1 MSSLR
6 VRLVLALLT
15 VVLLAVGTA
24 TAVYLRE
31 VSGRLEQDQMAKAT
45 GAALLLDAD
54 LVRLGERLERELDKV
69 LDPRG
74 AAAQLGGEGSAARRW
89 VWASTR
95 LEPGRL
101 DVLEVLAAD
110 GVILTSGHWPASLG
124 ALNPDIDRYRAPA
137 PDLAPVLV
145 QEAVPAGTVPALVR
159 WRTGRWGDQD
169 VIAVAGRRV
178 DTTGLTV
185 LREMT
190 GADLVAVCSDGR
202 ACLDSRAPGLADEPA
217 LFDPGDPDWGERL
230 RLVAATGDFWV
241 GVDRAGLARLKAGL
255 RVRALGVAVLG
266 ALLAMG
272 VGLALARRIVR
283 PVEALVR
290 AADAMAKGDLSAAE
304 AVPSS
309 RITEVE
315 GLVSAFQQM
324 ARDMDQS
331 QRELVQAERVAAW
344 REIARG
350 LAHELKNPLTPIMAS
365 MDVIRRARRLD
376 RDDFDEILEE
386 QATAVVEEVQRLK
399 ELADS
404 FARFARLPDPKPE
417 RLDLAQI
424 LDGVLALYASEDTDT
439 AITRAY
445 AAGVE
450 PMYADRTQVQTALT
464 NLVKNAVEAVD
475 EGGGSRRLLVSLRD
489 AEEDVVL
496 SIHDSGPG
504 IAASVADRLFTP
516 YVSTKGSRGTGL
528 GLALVHRIA
537 LEHGGTVEARP
548 SEELGGACFILR
560 LPRGYSGASVSAS
573 AGSASGSAE
582 GSDAAS

>member
-15 VVLLAVGTA
+15 VVLLAIGTA
-24 TAVYLRE
+24 TVVYLRE
-31 VSGRLEQDQMAKAT
+31 VSGRLEQDQAAKAA
-45 GAALLLDAD
+45 GAALLLEAD
-54 LVRLGERLERELDKV
+54 LVRLGERLEAELDKV

-74 AAAQLGGEGSAARRW
+74 AAAQLGGDGSAAQRW
-89 VWASTR
+89 VWASSR

-110 GVILTSGHWPASLG
+110 GVVLTSGHWPASLG
-124 ALNPDIDRYRAPA
+124 ALDPGVDRYRTTAPT
-137 PDLAPVLV
+137 PAPVLV
-145 QEAVPAGTVPALVR
+145 QEAVPTGSVPALVR
-159 WRTGRWGDQD
+159 WRTGRWSERE

-178 DTTGLTV
+178 DAGGLSL

-190 GADLVAVCSDGR
+190 GADLVAVCVTGG
-202 ACLDSRAPGLADEPA
+202 ACLDSRGPGMSDEA
-217 LFDPGDPDWGERL
+217 GTFDPNDPAWARRL
-230 RLVAATGDFWV
+230 RLVAASDDFWV
-241 GVDRAGLARLKAGL
+241 GVDRAALANLRAGI
-255 RVRALGVAVLG
+255 RVRALGIAVLG

-290 AADAMAKGDLSAAE
+290 AADAMARGDLAAAE

-309 RITEVE
+309 KIAEVE

-324 ARDMDQS
+324 ARDIDQS

-350 LAHELKNPLTPIMAS
+350 LAHELKNPLTPIQAS

-376 RDDFDEILEE
+376 RDDFDEILDE

-404 FARFARLPDPKPE
+404 FSRFARLPEPRPE
-417 RLDLAQI
+417 ALDLPQM
-424 LDGVLALYASEDTDT
+424 LDGVLSLYASEDTNIEVLRDHT
-439 AITRAY
+439 P
-445 AAGVE
+445 GVA
-450 PMYADRTQVQTALT
+450 PVSADRTQIQTALT
-464 NLVKNAVEAVD
+464 NLVKNAVEAID
-475 EGGGSRRLLVSLRD
+475 EDDSDRRLLVSVHEVEASL
-489 AEEDVVL
+489 VI

-504 IAASVADRLFTP
+504 IAPDVADRLFTP
-516 YVSTKGSRGTGL
+516 YVTTKGSRGTGL

-537 LEHGGTVEARP
+537 LEHGGTVEAGA
-548 SEELGGACFILR
+548 SDSLAGACFTLR
-560 LPRGYSGASVSAS
+560 LPRGYLETVADPDRSS
-573 AGSASGSAE
+573 
-582 GSDAAS
+582 